1 MKPLPVQVLALTLML
16 ASCGPSTTLYVDG
29 VFRLAAPE
37 IVDAWS
43 SLAPGRPAT
52 VRDLPREAAAELRK
66 VLPSG
71 GTALV
76 GAALTPVERTSL
88 TKEFP
93 RVRLVF
99 FVPASE
105 AGGQADIAVSRD
117 EAWAAVARA
126 AAVRGTATALF
137 PADVSSDELDGFA
150 RAWNQAGGGPLT
162 SLVWPVN
169 AIPGSDPLF
178 QWAGTSAQAVVK
190 SLPAG
195 RLVHTDPGLER
206 PPASRGMTWRIR
218 RQGLGDFLWNAASDN
233 KRTVYFLPLEAASDM
248 SQ

>member
-1 MKPLPVQVLALTLML
+1 MKPLPVLVLILTVVL
-16 ASCGPSTTLYVDG
+16 ASCSPATTLYVDG

-37 IVDAWS
+37 IVDAWAG
-43 SLAPGRPAT
+43 LAPGRPAT
-52 VRDLPREAAAELRK
+52 VRDLPREAAAELRNI
-66 VLPSG
+66 LPAS

-88 TKEFP
+88 TQAFP

-105 AGGQADIAVSRD
+105 AEGQADIAVSRD
-117 EAWAAVARA
+117 DAWAAVARA

-150 RAWNQAGGGPLT
+150 KAWKQSGGGPLT

-178 QWAGTSAQAVVK
+178 QWAGSSAQALVK
-190 SLPAG
+190 ALPAG
-195 RLVHTDPGLER
+195 RPVHTDPGLER
-206 PPASRGMTWRIR
+206 PSSSRGMTWRIR
-218 RQGLGDFLWNAASDN
+218 RQGLGDFLWNAAADT
-233 KRTVYFLPLEAASDM
+233 KKTVYFLPLEATTDM